1 MRLPEEN
8 TITDC
13 MEIKNWRKGCAHII
27 PGTSD
32 RKWEKIKIYIIGT
45 SKWGYV
51 LNAVQIRL
59 RLERYD
65 AKSALLKMRK
75 VRENKEKRKLLNRQ
89 MPYERN
95 IDFISKSSETR
106 EKNLDSAFS
115 VENRKAVIRQ

>member
-32 RKWEKIKIYIIGT
+32 KKWERIKIYIIGI

-59 RLERYD
+59 LLGKYD
-65 AKSALLKMRK
+65 AKSALSKMRK
-75 VRENKEKRKLLNRQ
+75 VRENKERRKLLNKQ
-89 MPYERN
+89 MLYER
-95 IDFISKSSETR
+95 IIEFISKSSETK
-106 EKNLDSAFS
+106 EKNLDSAFF
-115 VENRKAVIRQ
+115 VENRKVVTHQ